1 MNANTTSK
9 MMYEA
14 MPDVSG
20 LNKTPG
26 FDPRKFMR
34 KTVSEPAK
42 QEVLYLDLKFKKLW
56 FRLVHPTGRIKVTA
70 LKITEQI
77 AIIEAKIFFNKN
89 DAEPVSSFIAQRF
102 AKGKPGSLYIESAQ
116 HAAVSQALNDAGFGL
131 QFCDVSEGPD
141 PEMLDDGLPLQ
152 PAVTNARSS
161 APVEEI
167 PPVTEY
173 SEELPPTEELPPA
186 DELPPVEE
194 MPPAEEMPLV
204 DELPRVGELPTAEE
218 TPPVAEMPSMD
229 EMPPVEQDYAPE
241 TAAAPVTQEA
251 LREELSDQPDI
262 PVQPEVSEFD
272 GSAGQPPI
280 QAVYEAPEEEQP
292 QDIAPSAPSYTA
304 DMPVEEIFEL
314 MTLEDAGAVV
324 VDIGTCKGWTL
335 AEVME
340 RRPASLKWYLNGYSG
355 DNNILK
361 AGAKLLLEMGLE
373 RKAG

>member
-9 MMYEA
+9 MMYESLPA
-14 MPDVSG
+14 VSG
-20 LNKTPG
+20 LNKAPG

-34 KTVSEPAK
+34 KTVSESTK
-42 QEVLYLDLKFKKLW
+42 QEVLYLDLKYKKLW
-56 FRLVHPTGRIKVTA
+56 FRLVYPTGRIKVTA

-77 AIIEAKIFFNKN
+77 AIIEARIFFNKN

-116 HAAVSQALNDAGFGL
+116 HAAVSQSLNDAGFGL

-141 PEMLDDGLPLQ
+141 PEMLDEGLPLQ
-152 PAVTNARSS
+152 SAVTDARPS
-161 APVEEI
+161 APAEEI
-167 PPVTEY
+167 PTATEY
-173 SEELPPTEELPPA
+173 SEELPPVDELPSAEELPSA
-186 DELPPVEE
+186 KDIPPVEE
-194 MPPAEEMPLV
+194 M
-204 DELPRVGELPTAEE
+204 
-218 TPPVAEMPSMD
+218 TPMD
-229 EMPPVEQDYAPE
+229 EMPPADDLPPVEQADAPE
-241 TAAAPVTQEA
+241 TTAAPVTQEA
-251 LREELSDQPDI
+251 QREELSAQSDIPVQPDI
-262 PVQPEVSEFD
+262 PTQPEVSEFD

-314 MTLEDAGAVV
+314 MTPDDAEAVV

-361 AGAKLLLEMGLE
+361 AGAKLLIEMGLE